1 MYESNAQSLSA
12 ALTSTSASVFN
23 QDTID
28 SILSLVSS
36 ATDTKVVVETVDAN
50 DNAIIAPVAG
60 TEVVFV
66 TTSDTKLTNVAVT
79 GNIPVVFFQGAGG
92 VNATVGGTIQTANS
106 NESAAIGDSDTTER
120 VVVGTAGADTIT
132 IVDSKNTHVIAGD
145 KDVVK
150 AGSGHTV
157 VVAAQGSSTVVGGAD
172 TIVEAA
178 GKEADF
184 TISVVGGHAKITNAT
199 TNVSVDMTGV
209 QYVQL
214 DNTEALIFA
223 GDTKQAVVA
232 NLYQAIFGRTADA
245 GGLEYWF
252 DVAERGVSMQT
263 IAQGFMSSSE
273 YTGATQTNAQFLDTL
288 YQELLGRS
296 ADAGGNAFWMDRL
309 SEGVSRADVAA
320 AFADAAST
328 NAGEVTVVG
337 SVTIIDGYG
346 G

>member
-1 MYESNAQSLSA
+1 MYESNAQSISA

-36 ATDTKVVVETVDAN
+36 TTDTKVVVDTVAAS
-50 DNAIIAPVAG
+50 DNGTVTAVAG

-66 TTSDTKLTNVAVT
+66 TTSDTKLTNVAVN
-79 GNIPVVFFQGAGG
+79 GDIPVVFFQGAGG
-92 VNATVGGTIQTANS
+92 VNATVGGKIQTANS
-106 NESAAIGDSDTTER
+106 NESAATGDSDVIER

-132 IVDSKNTHVIAGD
+132 IADSKNTQVIAGD

-150 AGSGHTV
+150 AGNGHTV
-157 VVAAQGSSTVVGGAD
+157 VVVAQGSSTVVGGDD
-172 TIVEAA
+172 TIVEAS

-184 TISVVGGHAKITNAT
+184 KISVVDGHAKITNAT
-199 TNVSVDMTGV
+199 TQVSVDMTGV

-214 DNTEALIFA
+214 DNTDALIFA
-223 GDTKQAVVA
+223 GNTKQAVVA
-232 NLYQAIFGRTADA
+232 NLYQAVFGRTADA

-252 DVAERGVSMQT
+252 DVADQGVSMQT

-273 YTGATQTNAQFLDTL
+273 YTGATQTNAQFLNTL
-288 YQELLGRS
+288 YQELLGRN
-296 ADAGGNAFWMDRL
+296 ADDGGNAFWL
-309 SEGVSRADVAA
+309 EKLAEGVSRADVAV